1 MQAYYLLCAT
11 VPYELGQL
19 LRSACTVVQTKT
31 FFLER
36 KKAGTGPFVCPEVT
50 HAGYQTKKTDGGMR

>member
-36 KKAGTGPFVCPEVT
+36 NELARAHLCVQKSLMRGIK
-50 HAGYQTKKTDGGMR
+50 QRRLMGG